1 VRTLLAILSLE
12 GLLLLANCAAY
23 PTSSGVETP
32 QYPPFPST
40 KSILP
45 LAIGNTWTYS
55 LTAYDSLGR
64 TIVPA
69 RGNLNLALPGGYG
82 LVGDTQLVALTWQ
95 NYRDSFSEYMYT
107 YEWDQRDSGALVVHH
122 GDYALGHRG
131 LYVAGWYSGTV
142 THLFPAEKLWL
153 AYPADSGST
162 WAYAP
167 DSSGDTASA
176 VIMEVISTH
185 ASFFVP
191 DAQSMAA
198 GRFIDCYLYKETG
211 AGYESYYY
219 YSPDIGC
226 VGYCRYTGD
235 KLRETYILT
244 GFAQGSGRSQ
254 R

>member
-1 VRTLLAILSLE
+1 MKTVLAILSLA
-12 GLLLLANCAAY
+12 GLLLLASCGAY
-23 PTSSGVETP
+23 PTASGTP
-32 QYPPFPST
+32 QNPPFPAT
-40 KSILP
+40 QSILP
-45 LAIGNTWTYS
+45 LAIGNSWSYS
-55 LTAYDSLGR
+55 LTAYDSLGNR
-64 TIVPA
+64 IAPSRADLELT
-69 RGNLNLALPGGYG
+69 LPGGYG
-82 LVGDTQLVALTWQ
+82 LIGDTQLVTLSWQ
-95 NYRDSFSEYMYT
+95 NYNQNFAAYVYK
-107 YEWDQRDSGALVVHH
+107 YEWDSRDSGALVVHR
-122 GDYALGHRG
+122 GDYPQGSRG
-131 LYVAGWYSGTV
+131 LYVVGWYRGTA
-142 THLFPAEKLWL
+142 THLLAAEKLWL

-185 ASFFVP
+185 ASFFAP
-191 DAQSMAA
+191 DAQSMAT

-211 AGYESYYY
+211 AGYKSYYY
-219 YSPDIGC
+219 YTPDIGC